1 MMFLIVICCYRLRQC
16 AVASERKEFT
26 RAQTKTITSLQ
37 GQDGAGG
44 FFQCKNDF
52 FGEKTKNYSGKS
64 QFRFPGIRQVP
75 LFYSASS
82 GPSLQPF
89 RSFYPPR
96 PVYKPFL
103 KFEEITDEYF
113 IKIFFQRTKRT
124 EKMEFLTKIFR
135 YRPHSE
141 QR

>member
-52 FGEKTKNYSGKS
+52 FGEKTMRVLRAEGYVHERRLGH
-64 QFRFPGIRQVP
+64 F
-75 LFYSASS
+75 A
-82 GPSLQPF
+82 
-89 RSFYPPR
+89 
-96 PVYKPFL
+96 
-103 KFEEITDEYF
+103 FETV
-113 IKIFFQRTKRT
+113 RC
-124 EKMEFLTKIFR
+124 L
-135 YRPHSE
+135 
-141 QR
+141 